1 MAANHETT
9 RVSDLVRA
17 NPGRTRVFERFGIDY
32 CCSGGRTLADACAAK
47 HVAPDAV
54 VAAIED
60 YDRVAD
66 PDIVDWNRT
75 SLCQL
80 IDHILAEHHEYLR
93 SELPRI
99 ETLFQKVIAAHG
111 GKYPE
116 LLECADVF
124 VDLRYE
130 LECHIMKEEQ
140 ALFPAIRR
148 LERRDPGDFIGQRA
162 IGVGEPV
169 AVMEHEHSRAGRAL
183 EQMHRATH
191 GYEPPES
198 ACATHRALL
207 EALSRLELDLHEH
220 ISEENNILF
229 PRALEL
235 GGEEFQGGPA
245 D

>member
-1 MAANHETT
+1 MSANLTTT
-9 RVSDLVRA
+9 RVSELVRA
-17 NPGRTRVFERFGIDY
+17 NPGRTRILERFGIDY

-47 HVAPDAV
+47 HVTPDAV

-66 PDIVDWNRT
+66 PDVVDWNRAT
-75 SLCQL
+75 LGQL
-80 IDHILAEHHEYLR
+80 IDHILTEHHEYLR

-99 ETLFQKVIAAHG
+99 EALFQKVIAAHG

-148 LERRDPGDFIGQRA
+148 LERKDLGDFIGQRA

-169 AVMEHEHSRAGRAL
+169 AVMEHEHSIAGRAL
-183 EQMHRATH
+183 AEMHRATH
-191 GYEPPES
+191 GYEPPAS

-207 EALSRLELDLHEH
+207 DALARLELDLHEH

-235 GGEEFQGGPA
+235 GGSEFEGGAA